1 MCGHRVRTVIPEAC
15 AENCLEPWEFGT
27 ATGRFYCSD
36 CLDDQY
42 NAELQRMQAQ
52 QQEIYQSQSIPIE
65 EQQSRYS
72 ALLQQLD
79 KEFLE
84 YKAREVTA
92 SRETIPCPP
101 LEHKGEVMD
110 VASDLDSLSLSLT
123 QTTTNTSRNS
133 TASPQQL
140 PTTLANRRDLPTD
153 PSQQL
158 HLSLSGLALDRGS
171 CGVEEKFEGYP
182 AAMPDMESE
191 EL

>member
-1 MCGHRVRTVIPEAC
+1 
-15 AENCLEPWEFGT
+15 
-27 ATGRFYCSD
+27 
-36 CLDDQY
+36 
-42 NAELQRMQAQ
+42 
-52 QQEIYQSQSIPIE
+52 
-65 EQQSRYS
+65 
-72 ALLQQLD
+72 LQQLD

-84 YKAREVTA
+84 YKAREVAA

-101 LEHKGEVMD
+101 LDQKGEVMD
-110 VASDLDSLSLSLT
+110 VASDLDSLFLSLT

-171 CGVEEKFEGYP
+171 CGVEDKFQGYP